1 MLIDFSVF
9 EVTDILET
17 LENAKELLERVNEA
31 VQLI

>member
-17 LENAKELLERVNEA
+17 LENEHELLERVKEA
-31 VQLI
+31 V